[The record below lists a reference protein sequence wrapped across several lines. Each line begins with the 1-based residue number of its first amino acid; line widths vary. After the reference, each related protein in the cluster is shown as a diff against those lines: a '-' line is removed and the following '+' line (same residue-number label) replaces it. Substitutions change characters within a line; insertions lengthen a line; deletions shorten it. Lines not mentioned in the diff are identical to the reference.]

1 MQENSANKY
10 ASIIGTPEHE
20 KIKKQKQ
27 ENSANK
33 YASIIGTPEHEKI
46 KQRMQEI
53 VLINMQVLLGH
64 QNTKK

>member
-27 ENSANK
+27 VNSANK
-33 YASIIGTPEHEKI
+33 YA
-46 KQRMQEI
+46 
-53 VLINMQVLLGH
+53 NMRVLLGH
-64 QNTKK
+64 PNMKK